1 MSEKNVDAIDDSDAE
16 RRRRQLR
23 AALDGLKLTPET
35 TVDDQL
41 DPREDKAQTRDDEF
55 TQNRPPH
62 HEEK

>member
-1 MSEKNVDAIDDSDAE
+1 MSQENEDAFDDSAAQ

-35 TVDDQL
+35 TADDQL
-41 DPREDKAQTRDDEF
+41 DPREEKAQSRDEEF
-55 TQNRPPH
+55 TRNRPPH